1 MNLNAARV
9 IVLLAD
15 NCSDPGRYDIPAS
28 VVYREGWEALGA
40 DYWWHEGNQLIAG
53 PSLGDPTRTMVALE
67 KVGMVEGVEA
77 YRWKSQG

>member
-15 NCSDPGRYDIPAS
+15 NCDITGRYDIPAS

-67 KVGMVEGVEA
+67 KVGMVEGV
-77 YRWKSQG
+77 